1 MQIPIPLFSDT
12 VAAGF
17 PSPAQ
22 DYIEQNIDLNS
33 LCIRHPAAT
42 FFVRAGGDSMIDIGI
57 HSGDLLVVDRS
68 IVATHGEVIVASLDG
83 EFTVKELCIRP
94 TTQLLPYN
102 SKYAPIPLSD
112 NSDFQVFGVV
122 VHVIKNL
129 RNRQVG

>member
-57 HSGDLLVVDRS
+57 HSGDLLVVDRA
-68 IVATHGEVIVASLDG
+68 IPAAHGDIIVASLNG
-83 EFTVKELCIRP
+83 EFTVKELCMRP
-94 TTQLLPYN
+94 TRQLLPHN
-102 SKYAPIPLSD
+102 PKYPPIPLAED
-112 NSDFQVFGVV
+112 SDFQEFGVV
-122 VHVIKNL
+122 VHVIKNM
-129 RNRQVG
+129 RKRQAG